1 MPTYQIETNRG
12 TFEIEANREP
22 TASEIESYISQQ
34 SATPAAPD
42 QAQPMAE
49 QAPISQQRDPSTIPE
64 LVAGNEQQMAQ
75 QRARNVQQQLGLA
88 EPVSATETVSL
99 ANRLFAGFAP
109 TAPEKKAYL
118 ESEYGKD
125 SFIPLSSNR
134 ALVRIPDKT
143 NGFKWVV
150 DDPKGL
156 DAGDIAEIASKGPEI
171 ATGIIAGLSR
181 TPGTAG
187 GIAKLAEVSG
197 VSALASNVL
206 GALQD
211 TAFRAY
217 TGQPINVPEILSR
230 RAKGT
235 ALETVLG
242 VAAPKAVE
250 KVFKMARTR
259 SALTQNVEAFL
270 DEGKAAKKALQEQG
284 YNPSTSA
291 ELADVIRNAN
301 PAKLSAS
308 EAGDVLAENL
318 TQTDKALRSQS
329 VGLAERAA
337 TLLEAR
343 TLSEIDQATS
353 AVRLEPGQAGLATI
367 GAVKQNFIDAKKA
380 TDALYQSA
388 YDEIAS
394 AAKEKG
400 VKAIVKLTESKKL
413 VNQLESNLLKSSQV
427 VEAQPT
433 GIFDQFGRQVMG
445 PETTTTSTLSIY
457 QPFLTVIKQ
466 IKQAA
471 GTPQELRAVG
481 QLRTMIG
488 EKIKNPSDLFP
499 GLDVGTAKQLYK
511 SLSNDIDNSVAA
523 FTGPG
528 SAKLKSAHMAYK
540 AMISPVESNDL
551 MYRIA
556 NGLVNNPEDVVKTL
570 ANGGTADWAAAK
582 AVVPANTFNNLKRS
596 VVDSLMGS
604 AKVSIGNTEIA
615 DIGKLAQSL
624 NAIDSSVKNTLFNG
638 SNRWQFIEQAGR
650 QANTMKNTNG
660 LFTSETLPP
669 ISAINE
675 AMDIAQREGISK
687 ADSYY
692 FHAVKL
698 AAERRSNMTSS
709 LVSQINNGNV
719 VHVAERPAEFFEGLV
734 LSGKYRPEYVKSVI
748 AKLPPEQQKNIAD
761 TAFLTLF
768 EKARVLSQST
778 VESGKNTYSFDQ
790 MLSNVFKNK
799 QQSQSVEAV
808 IGKDRL
814 DLIKNWTKYEIA
826 NSIQQAKASQQGR
839 RITGLVG
846 RLPYKNL
853 AAAGFASYAL
863 EQASGKAF
871 LSKATP
877 ANVAL
882 FADARLL
889 QMAPRK
895 TAAGITLIQ
904 KAMDK
909 PGYGDYMQMM
919 GDFSH
924 EQQMAIDEYLLN
936 R

>member
-1 MPTYQIETNRG
+1 MPTYQIKTNRG

-22 TASEIESYISQQ
+22 NASEIESYISQQ
-34 SATPAAPD
+34 SATPD
-42 QAQPMAE
+42 QAQPVAP
-49 QAPISQQRDPSTIPE
+49 QAPVAQERDPSTIPE
-64 LVAGNEQQMAQ
+64 LVAGNEQQMGQ
-75 QRARNVQQQLGLA
+75 QRARNVQRQLGLA
-88 EPVSATETVSL
+88 EPVSPTETVPL
-99 ANRLFAGFAP
+99 AQRFVAGFAP
-109 TAPEKKAYL
+109 TAPEKKAYY

-150 DDPKGL
+150 DDPAGL
-156 DAGDIAEIASKGPEI
+156 DAGDIAEIASSGPELT
-171 ATGIIAGLSR
+171 AGIISTLGK

-187 GIAKLAEVSG
+187 GIAKLAQVSG
-197 VSALASNVL
+197 ISAVASNVF

-211 TAFRAY
+211 AAFRGL
-217 TGQPINVPEILSR
+217 TGQPINAPEILGR
-230 RAKGT
+230 RAQGTVIET
-235 ALETVLG
+235 ALG
-242 VAAPKAVE
+242 VVAPKAFE
-250 KVFKMARTR
+250 KVVQMARTR
-259 SALTQNVEAFL
+259 SALSSNIEAFM
-270 DEGKAAKKALQEQG
+270 DEGKVAKKALQEQG

-291 ELADVIRNAN
+291 ELADMIRGAN

-308 EAGDVLAENL
+308 EAGDTLAESL
-318 TQTDKALRSQS
+318 TQTDKALRAQS
-329 VGLAERAA
+329 VGMVEQAA
-337 TLLEAR
+337 TSLEAR

-353 AVRLEPGQAGLATI
+353 AVRLEPGEAGLATI
-367 GAVKQNFIDAKKA
+367 GAVKQNFMDAKKA

-388 YDEIAS
+388 YDEIAT

-413 VNQLESNLLKSSQV
+413 VNQLENNLLKSSQV

-433 GIFDQFGRQVMG
+433 GIVDQFGRQVMG
-445 PETTTTSTLSIY
+445 PETITTSTLSIY

-511 SLSNDIDNSVAA
+511 SLSNDIDNSVSS
-523 FTGPG
+523 FTGAG
-528 SAKLKSAHMAYK
+528 STKLKYAHMAYK
-540 AMISPVESNDL
+540 SMIAPVESNDL

-556 NGLVNNPEDVVKTL
+556 NGLINNPEDIVKIL

-582 AVVPANTFNNLKRS
+582 AVIPPNTFNNLKRS
-596 VVDSLMGS
+596 VVDNLMGTS
-604 AKVSIGNTEIA
+604 KVNIGNVEIE

-624 NAIDSSVKNTLFNG
+624 NTIDSSVKNILFNG
-638 SNRWQFIEQAGR
+638 SNRWQFIEQTGR
-650 QANTMKNTNG
+650 QVNAMRNMNG
-660 LFTSETLPP
+660 LFSGEALPS
-669 ISAINE
+669 IGAINE
-675 AMDIAQREGISK
+675 AMAIAEREGINK
-687 ADSYY
+687 ANSYY
-692 FHAVKL
+692 KDAIKL
-698 AAERRSNMTSS
+698 ASERRSNITSS

-748 AKLPPEQQKNIAD
+748 GKLPPQQQKNIAD
-761 TAFLTLF
+761 TAFQTLF
-768 EKARVLSQST
+768 EKARILGQST
-778 VESGKNTYSFDQ
+778 VESGKNTYSFEQ
-790 MLSNVFKNK
+790 MLGNVFKNK
-799 QQSQSVEAV
+799 QQAKSVEAV

-814 DLIKNWTKYEIA
+814 ELIKNWTKFEIA
-826 NSIQQAKASQQGR
+826 QSIIQAKASQQGR
-839 RITGLVG
+839 RITGLIG

-863 EQASGKAF
+863 EQASGRAF
-871 LSKATP
+871 MSKTNP
-877 ANVAL
+877 ANAAL

-889 QMAPRK
+889 QIAPKK
-895 TAAGITLIQ
+895 TAAGIAIIQ
-904 KAMDK
+904 KAMGK
-909 PGYGDYMQMM
+909 PEYGDYLQMM
-919 GDFSH
+919 GDFDQ
-924 EQQMAIDEYLLN
+924 EQQAAIDDYLLN

>member
-1 MPTYQIETNRG
+1 MPTYQIKTNRG

-22 TASEIESYISQQ
+22 NASEIESYISQQ
-34 SATPAAPD
+34 SATPD
-42 QAQPMAE
+42 QAQPVAT
-49 QAPISQQRDPSTIPE
+49 QAPVAQERDPSTIPE
-64 LVAGNEQQMAQ
+64 LVAGNEQQMGQ
-75 QRARNVQQQLGLA
+75 QRARNVQRQLGLA
-88 EPVSATETVSL
+88 EPVSPTETVPL
-99 ANRLFAGFAP
+99 AQRFVAGLAP
-109 TAPEKKAYL
+109 TAPEKKAYY

-150 DDPKGL
+150 DDPAGL
-156 DAGDIAEIASKGPEI
+156 DAGDIAEIASSGPELT
-171 ATGIIAGLSR
+171 AGIISTLGK

-187 GIAKLAEVSG
+187 GIAKLAQVSG
-197 VSALASNVL
+197 VSAVASNVF

-211 TAFRAY
+211 AAFRGL
-217 TGQPINVPEILSR
+217 TGQPINAPEILGR
-230 RAKGT
+230 RAQGTVIET
-235 ALETVLG
+235 ALG
-242 VAAPKAVE
+242 VVAPKAFE
-250 KVFKMARTR
+250 KVVQMARTR
-259 SALTQNVEAFL
+259 SALSSNIEAFM

-291 ELADVIRNAN
+291 ELADMIRGAN

-308 EAGDVLAENL
+308 EAGDTLAESL
-318 TQTDKALRSQS
+318 TQTDKALRAQS
-329 VGLAERAA
+329 VGMVEQAA
-337 TLLEAR
+337 TSLEAR
-343 TLSEIDQATS
+343 TLSKIDQATS
-353 AVRLEPGQAGLATI
+353 AVRLEPGEAGLATI
-367 GAVKQNFIDAKKA
+367 GAVKQNFMDAKKA

-388 YDEIAS
+388 YDEIAT

-433 GIFDQFGRQVMG
+433 GIVDQFGRQVMG
-445 PETTTTSTLSIY
+445 PETITTSTLSIY

-511 SLSNDIDNSVAA
+511 SLSNDIDSSVAA

-556 NGLVNNPEDVVKTL
+556 NGLVNNPEDVVRTL

-604 AKVSIGNTEIA
+604 SKVNIGNTEIA

-650 QANTMKNTNG
+650 QVNAMKNMNG
-660 LFTSETLPP
+660 LFTSDTLPA
-669 ISAINE
+669 IGAINE
-675 AMDIAQREGISK
+675 AMDIAQREGINK
-687 ADSYY
+687 ANSYY
-692 FHAVKL
+692 KNAIKL

-748 AKLPPEQQKNIAD
+748 SKLPPEQQKNIAD
-761 TAFLTLF
+761 TAFQTLF
-768 EKARVLSQST
+768 EKARILAQST
-778 VESGKNTYSFDQ
+778 VESGKNTYSFEQ
-790 MLSNVFKNK
+790 MLNNVFKNK

-814 DLIKNWTKYEIA
+814 DIIKNWTKYEIA
-826 NSIQQAKASQQGR
+826 NSVLQAKSSQQGR
-839 RITGLVG
+839 KISGLIG

-853 AAAGFASYAL
+853 AMAGFASYAL
-863 EQASGKAF
+863 EQASGKA
-871 LSKATP
+871 LMSKATP

-882 FADARLL
+882 FSDARLL
-889 QMAPRK
+889 QMAPKK
-895 TAAGITLIQ
+895 TAAGIALIQ
-904 KAMDK
+904 SAMGR

-924 EQQMAIDEYLLN
+924 EQQMAIDDYLLN

>member
-1 MPTYQIETNRG
+1 MPTYQIETNKG

-22 TASEIESYISQQ
+22 NASEIESYISQQ
-34 SATPAAPD
+34 SATPAASA
-42 QAQPMAE
+42 QAQPMAG
-49 QAPISQQRDPSTIPE
+49 QRDPSTIPE
-64 LVAGNEQQMAQ
+64 LVSGNEQQMAQ

-88 EPVSATETVSL
+88 EPVSATETVPL
-99 ANRLFAGFAP
+99 AQRFVAGFAP
-109 TAPEKKAYL
+109 TAPEKKAYY
-118 ESEYGKD
+118 ESEYGKN

-134 ALVRIPDKT
+134 ALVRIPDKVD
-143 NGFKWVV
+143 GFKWVV

-156 DAGDIAEIASKGPEI
+156 DSGDIAEIASKGPELT
-171 ATGIIAGLSR
+171 AGIISTLGK

-187 GIAKLAEVSG
+187 GIAKLAQVSG
-197 VSALASNVL
+197 VSAVASNVF

-211 TAFRAY
+211 AAFRGL
-217 TGQPINVPEILSR
+217 TGQPINVPEILGR

-235 ALETVLG
+235 IIETALGAV
-242 VAAPKAVE
+242 VPKAAE
-250 KVFKMARTR
+250 KVLKMARTR
-259 SALTQNVEAFL
+259 SALTQNIEAFL
-270 DEGKAAKKALQEQG
+270 DEGKAAKQALQEQG

-308 EAGDVLAENL
+308 EAGDILAENL

-329 VGLAERAA
+329 VGMAEIAA
-337 TLLEAR
+337 TSLEAR
-343 TLSEIDQATS
+343 ALSNIDQATS
-353 AVRLEPGQAGLATI
+353 AVRLEPGEAGLATI

-433 GIFDQFGRQVMG
+433 GIVDQFGRQVMG

-457 QPFLTVIKQ
+457 QPLLTVIKQ

-471 GTPQELRAVG
+471 GTPQELRAVS

-511 SLSNDIDNSVAA
+511 SLSNDIDSSVTA

-540 AMISPVESNDL
+540 AMISPIESNDL

-624 NAIDSSVKNTLFNG
+624 NGIDSSVKNTIFNE
-638 SNRWQFIEQAGR
+638 SNRWKFIEIVGR
-650 QANTMKNTNG
+650 QVNAIKNMNG
-660 LFTSETLPP
+660 LFTSEALPA
-669 ISAINE
+669 IGAINE
-675 AMDIAQREGISK
+675 AMAIAEREGINK
-687 ADSYY
+687 ANSYY
-692 FHAVKL
+692 KNAIKL

-734 LSGKYRPEYVKSVI
+734 LSGKYRPEYIKSVI

-761 TAFLTLF
+761 TAFQTLF

-799 QQSQSVEAV
+799 QQSQSVEVV

-814 DLIKNWTKYEIA
+814 DLIKNWTRYEMA

-839 RITGLVG
+839 RITGLIG
-846 RLPYKNL
+846 RLPYRNL
-853 AAAGFASYAL
+853 AIAGFASYAL

-882 FADARLL
+882 FSDARLL

-895 TAAGITLIQ
+895 TAAGIALIQ
-904 KAMDK
+904 SAMGK

-919 GDFSH
+919 GEFDYD
-924 EQQMAIDEYLLN
+924 QQTAIDDYLIN